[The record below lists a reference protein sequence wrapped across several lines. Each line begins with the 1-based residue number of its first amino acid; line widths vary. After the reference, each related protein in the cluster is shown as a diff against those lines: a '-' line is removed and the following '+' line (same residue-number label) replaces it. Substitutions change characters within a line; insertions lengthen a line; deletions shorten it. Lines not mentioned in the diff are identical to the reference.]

1 MSQLT
6 GKERERYV
14 KNVFTRIAPHY
25 DLMNRLMTAGQDVR
39 WRKETIRRAKLTPGS
54 RLLDLGAGTG
64 DLARDAERQQPKAQ
78 AVAADF
84 TLGMMLAGK
93 QHHGNLAFVQANAL
107 QTPFG
112 DATFDAVVSG
122 YLMRNVGNLQQ
133 AIAEQYRILTPGG
146 RVVILETTVPGKSI
160 LSPFIWFHLHVVI
173 PLLGG
178 IVSGFREA
186 YTYLP
191 DSTEHFL
198 TAEELADRL
207 RSGGFIN
214 IGFRRLMGGTMA
226 IHWGE
231 KPIAENH
238 PRKSN
243 QPFV

>member
-54 RLLDLGAGTG
+54 RILDLGAGTG
-64 DLARDAERQQPKAQ
+64 DLAREASRQQPQAQ

-93 QHHGNLAFVQANAL
+93 QRHGDLAFVQANAL

-112 DATFDAVVSG
+112 EAAFDAVVSG

-133 AIAEQYRILTPGG
+133 AIAEQYRILIPGG
-146 RVVILETTVPGKSI
+146 RVVILETTVPGRSL

-198 TAEELADRL
+198 TAEEFAERL

-214 IGFRRLMGGTMA
+214 VGFRRLMGGTMA

-231 KPIAENH
+231 KPTAENH
-238 PRKSN
+238 PR
-243 QPFV
+243 